1 MKIKRFIFLLEW
13 KEWKNCW
20 IVVCLLHKE
29 KRRTFL
35 FNYGVIGYR
44 FSAHSTQSIL
54 LPSFHSLAS
63 FIKER
68 INQSFFFNEFEL
80 MSDWIRWNESWLG
93 VKTFNLL
100 CRNLNGAPFN
110 EGSKPNETHSINSIN
125 QKQMKNISF

>member
-1 MKIKRFIFLLEW
+1 MKLALFGGIEW
-13 KEWKNCW
+13 IEWFDLG
-20 IVVCLLHKE
+20 CLLHKE

-80 MSDWIRWNESWLG
+80 MSD
-93 VKTFNLL
+93 
-100 CRNLNGAPFN
+100 
-110 EGSKPNETHSINSIN
+110 
-125 QKQMKNISF
+125 